1 MMSFTQT
8 NGTQTNGTH
17 TNGNGTNGQTAEFKR
32 VNRIKANF
40 DSIYMAPD
48 PREYYRVLYGLDYI
62 IPDLAKEVFRNTIA
76 ALEVKL
82 GRPVRVLDLG
92 CSYGINAALIKYPL
106 DIGQLAQRYMGLY
119 DAGISSGELIELDA
133 HYFQSW
139 PRYKVEVIGCDVSGP
154 AVNYARSVGLI
165 DYGVIGNFETQ
176 SLPPASKDVLRGV
189 DLIISTGSIGY
200 ITERTLQRMLDAIGG
215 PAPWVASFVLR
226 MFPYDKIDAIL
237 DKTGLVTEKLAGAT
251 FVQRRFES
259 ESECL
264 DVLKRLEDLG
274 IDPQNKEATGLLHA
288 ELYMSRSEQD
298 RVEFPLETL
307 ASVTDGAD
315 RHFGRRFHCGS
326 DGAVTLMR

>member
-1 MMSFTQT
+1 MMDSLQFA
-8 NGTQTNGTH
+8 
-17 TNGNGTNGQTAEFKR
+17 GQTVEFKR

-40 DSIYMAPD
+40 DNAYTAPD

-76 ALEVKL
+76 ALEAKL

-92 CSYGINAALIKYPL
+92 CSYGINAALIQYPL
-106 DIGQLAQRYMGLY
+106 DIGQLAQRYMGLH
-119 DAGISSGELIELDA
+119 DSGVSSHELVELDA

-139 PRYKVEVIGCDVSGP
+139 PRYDAEIIGCDVSGP

-176 SLPPASKDVLRGV
+176 SLPPASKEILRGV
-189 DLIISTGSIGY
+189 DPIISTGSIGY
-200 ITERTLQRMLDAIGG
+200 ITERTLQRMMDAIGE
-215 PAPWVASFVLR
+215 PAPWVASFALR
-226 MFPYDKIDAIL
+226 MFPYDKIDAML
-237 DKTGLVTEKLAGAT
+237 SSAGLVTEKLSGAT

-274 IDPQNKEATGLLHA
+274 IDPQHKEATGLLHA
-288 ELYMSRSEQD
+288 EFYLSRSQQD
-298 RVEFPLETL
+298 RANFPIETL

-315 RHFGRRFHCGS
+315 RNFGRRYRCGP
-326 DGAVTLMR
+326 DGEVSLMR

>member
-1 MMSFTQT
+1 MMGSTQLADE
-8 NGTQTNGTH
+8 
-17 TNGNGTNGQTAEFKR
+17 TAEFKR

-40 DSIYMAPD
+40 DSIYLAPD

-76 ALEVKL
+76 ALETKL

-92 CSYGINAALIKYPL
+92 CSYGINAALIQYPL
-106 DIGQLAQRYMGLY
+106 DIGQLAQRYMGLH
-119 DAGISSGELIELDA
+119 DAGISSRELIELDA

-139 PRYKVEVIGCDVSGP
+139 PRYDAEITGCDVSGP

-176 SLPPASKDVLRGV
+176 ALSPASKEILRGV

-200 ITERTLQRMLDAIGG
+200 ITERTVQRMLDAIGA

-226 MFPYDKIDAIL
+226 MFPYDKIDAML
-237 DKTGLVTEKLAGAT
+237 GYAGLVTEKLSGAT

-274 IDPQNKEATGLLHA
+274 IDPQHKEATGLLHA
-288 ELYMSRSEQD
+288 EFYLSRSEQD
-298 RVEFPLETL
+298 RAGFPIETL
-307 ASVTDGAD
+307 ASVTDGAG
-315 RHFGRRFHCGS
+315 RHFGRRFRCGP
-326 DGAVTLMR
+326 DGAVSLMR